1 MNYNMQYLINPRDY
15 LAHIHDKTLL
25 YAMLRDLVTQ
35 IMHLPM
41 EQGTKTLK
49 DAAAAYGSTADE
61 FFEQWG
67 IPKRYLVTHDN
78 YELLELF
85 DRELTAPSCV
95 GCPSHPDNGE
105 PDGLHDDG
113 DELYAVPPELRADCT
128 AAMPTTKFGMSMH
141 DLPRVLDEIEEIV
154 AELRDMYRLGE
165 LDYGEA

>member
-49 DAAAAYGSTADE
+49 DAAAAYGATAGELFDR
-61 FFEQWG
+61 WG
-67 IPKRYLVTHDN
+67 IPKSYLVTHDN

-85 DRELTAPSCV
+85 DRELTAPSWAA
-95 GCPSHPDNGE
+95 GSSAPDNGE

-128 AAMPTTKFGMSMH
+128 AAKPTTKYGMSMN